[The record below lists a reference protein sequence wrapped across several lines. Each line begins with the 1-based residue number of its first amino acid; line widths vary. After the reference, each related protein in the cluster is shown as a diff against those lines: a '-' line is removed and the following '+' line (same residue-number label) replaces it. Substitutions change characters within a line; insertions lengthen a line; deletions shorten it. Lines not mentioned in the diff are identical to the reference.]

1 MRDNVGRLQ
10 DIQEAI
16 VRIEQ
21 YAGRGRD
28 ALPDDALLRTWVI
41 YHLRVIDDALEA
53 LAVTLNDQH
62 PELAWSQQAAM
73 RRALREEPFDAD
85 PEVFRTAVGQDLPL
99 LAAYIEPILRD
110 LGSKP

>member
-1 MRDNVGRLQ
+1 MRDNAGRLQ

-16 VRIEQ
+16 ARIEQ
-21 YAGRGRD
+21 YADRGQD
-28 ALPDDALLRTWVI
+28 ALPDDELLRTWVI

-53 LAVTLNDQH
+53 LALTLNDQH

-73 RRALREEPFDAD
+73 RRALREDPFDAD
-85 PEVFRTAVGQDLPL
+85 PEVFWTAVKHDLPL
-99 LAAYIEPILRD
+99 LQAYIEPILLD